1 MNDLTETNCTRVTVR
16 QYGSESSVTIR
27 DHEIEKLAIYI
38 AQHEAVDAI
47 ITTERGQWIE

>member
-1 MNDLTETNCTRVTVR
+1 MNDSTETNCTRVTVR
-16 QYGSESSVTIR
+16 QYGSESCVTIR

-47 ITTERGQWIE
+47 ITTERGVWIE